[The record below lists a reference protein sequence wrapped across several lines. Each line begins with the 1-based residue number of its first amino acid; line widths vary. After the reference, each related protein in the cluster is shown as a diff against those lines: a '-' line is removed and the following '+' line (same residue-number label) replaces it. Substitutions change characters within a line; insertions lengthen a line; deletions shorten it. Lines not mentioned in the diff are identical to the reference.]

1 MFVRHLVNVGNIIK
15 RVEMCN
21 ILYKK
26 CNKCNKEI
34 PDRFFGI
41 DVDMNNAQNGCK
53 MEQIVVYTK
62 EHIIDET
69 LGDYRMKGIF
79 YKKECKRC

>member
-15 RVEMCN
+15 RVEMRQ
-21 ILYKK
+21 IVYKK

-41 DVDMNNAQNGCK
+41 DVSESSWPNGCK

-62 EHIIDET
+62 EHIIDEAF
-69 LGDYRMKGIF
+69 GDYRMKGIF
-79 YKKECKRC
+79 YKKECKNC

>member
-15 RVEMCN
+15 RVEMRD

-26 CNKCNKEI
+26 CKKCNKEI

-41 DVDMNNAQNGCK
+41 DVSESSWPNGCK
-53 MEQIVVYTK
+53 MESVVVYTK
-62 EHIIDET
+62 DDIIDEA
-69 LGDYRMKGIF
+69 LGYHTMKGIF